1 MFDGSGSYQVIFSDG
16 CLFFL
21 HNVNPGYFSWFFLAK
36 SYEITKSITVLKN
49 LKGHSFRKLST
60 KLSFCA
66 VSIELARKLGASQHL
81 SFLIFST

>member
-1 MFDGSGSYQVIFSDG
+1 MEVVVIRSFLVMGVCSSYIM
-16 CLFFL
+16 LIL
-21 HNVNPGYFSWFFLAK
+21 AIFSWFFLAV

-60 KLSFCA
+60 KLSLCI
-66 VSIELARKLGASQHL
+66 VSIELYKKLGASQHL